1 MDQGTL
7 NQYQTSANVTAIYPG
22 RLGKKKKQTGKL
34 LNYLVNTWAKFNVAV
49 GGDGE
54 EIKECLECGTP
65 FIGLFYV
72 TLGLSGE
79 IGELQEKMA
88 AREDFTSEDVNKEI
102 GDVFW
107 YLSQVCME
115 LGVPFGYLLKV
126 STEYKS
132 TRKIVNDPENIRCLL
147 LITMSVWSGRIA
159 DIVKKLLRDSQGHL
173 LPAKKEEIIENL
185 AKILRAVFSV
195 CAVEGLTPETAMND
209 NIDKLYSRMERGKL
223 GGSGDNR

>member
-1 MDQGTL
+1 M
-7 NQYQTSANVTAIYPG
+7 TAIYPG

-34 LNYLVNTWAKFNVAV
+34 LNYLIKTWVRFNFTVD
-49 GGDGE
+49 GDGD
-54 EIKECLECGTP
+54 EIKTFLECGAP

-72 TLGLSGE
+72 TLGLNGE

-88 AREDFTSEDVNKEI
+88 AREDYTSEDVAKEI

-115 LGVPFGYLLKV
+115 LNVPFGYLLKV
-126 STEYKS
+126 SPEYSS

-147 LITMSVWSGRIA
+147 LITMSVWSGRVA

-173 LPAKKEEIIENL
+173 LPEKRMEIIVNL

-195 CAVEGLTPETAMND
+195 CALEGITPEDAMD
-209 NIDKLYSRMERGKL
+209 KNIDKLFSRMERGKI
-223 GGSGDNR
+223 GGSGDDR